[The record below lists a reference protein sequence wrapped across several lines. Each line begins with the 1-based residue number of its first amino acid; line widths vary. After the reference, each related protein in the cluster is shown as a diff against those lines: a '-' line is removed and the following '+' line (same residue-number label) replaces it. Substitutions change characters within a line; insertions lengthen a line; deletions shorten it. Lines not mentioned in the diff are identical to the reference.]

1 MPYDWKLLY
10 RRRRRTPDP
19 YRVMYFDMETLRAA
33 ALLNW
38 DDPTGTRDGTITG
51 ATISPT
57 GVPAKSCFFDGN
69 DYISIGAF
77 GLSGTALT
85 FATWVRCSLN
95 PTVSQTLIGDAAES
109 AAIGYIVSL
118 RNANTDT
125 LRWDYAYGTDHG
137 SATASGF
144 FTGYNDAWVH
154 VAVVCDYA
162 AKTCKFYRNGTLHTT
177 VNMTGTPVFPSTSRT
192 RYLGAYNSTPIHPLT
207 NGYIDEVQ
215 LWTRALTDAEV
226 LDEARKLPARG

>member
-19 YRVMYFDMETLRAA
+19 YRVMYFDMETLRSA
-33 ALLNW
+33 ALRNW

-57 GVPAKSCFFDGN
+57 GVPAKSCFFDGD

-85 FATWVRCSLN
+85 FAAWVRCALN
-95 PTVSQTLIGDAAES
+95 ATTVQTFIGDNTQS
-109 AAIGYIVSL
+109 STVGYIWCYRDVASDYL
-118 RNANTDT
+118 IWRYADGAGA
-125 LRWDYAYGTDHG
+125 RWA
-137 SATASGF
+137 AALAF
-144 FTGYNDAWVH
+144 FTNYDDTWVH
-154 VAVVCDYA
+154 IAVVCDYA
-162 AKTCKFYRNGTLHTT
+162 AKTCRFYRNGALHTT

-192 RYLGAYNSTPIHPLT
+192 RYLGAYNSTPTYPLT
-207 NGYIDEVQ
+207 NGYMDEVQ

-226 LDEARKLPARG
+226 LAESRLLPALP